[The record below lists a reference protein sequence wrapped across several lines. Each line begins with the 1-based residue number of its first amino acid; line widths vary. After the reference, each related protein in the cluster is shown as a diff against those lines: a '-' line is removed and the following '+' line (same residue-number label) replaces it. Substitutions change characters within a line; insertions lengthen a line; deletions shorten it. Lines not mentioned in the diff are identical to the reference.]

1 MEHTPH
7 NTQDPSKLNSLL
19 RWFSGG
25 SDFQYHNLIHCMDYD
40 FINITLVI
48 LMCVGVFTG
57 YMVIAY
63 RWSKA
68 SNEVPDSEAKR
79 ALNDLKWI
87 FLFCGVC
94 GYLWVLLETV
104 WPAWRLYMI
113 FLAALNFVTWRYVI
127 RVDSLDRIYR
137 YLKNRDDLVKEIEAK
152 QIEIERLQR
161 AKY

>member
-1 MEHTPH
+1 MEHVPH
-7 NTQDPSKLNSLL
+7 NIKNPSFFNELSQ
-19 RWFSGG
+19 WFTGG
-25 SDFQYHNLIHCMDYD
+25 ENFHYHSLIHCMDYD
-40 FINITLVI
+40 FVNITLVL

-57 YMVIAY
+57 YMIIAY

-68 SNEVPDSEAKR
+68 SKEVPESEAKQ

-113 FLAALNFVTWRYVI
+113 FLAILNFVTWRYVI

-137 YLKNRDDLVKEIEAK
+137 YLKDRDDLIKEIEDK
-152 QIEIERLQR
+152 QIEINRLQR
-161 AKY
+161 EKY